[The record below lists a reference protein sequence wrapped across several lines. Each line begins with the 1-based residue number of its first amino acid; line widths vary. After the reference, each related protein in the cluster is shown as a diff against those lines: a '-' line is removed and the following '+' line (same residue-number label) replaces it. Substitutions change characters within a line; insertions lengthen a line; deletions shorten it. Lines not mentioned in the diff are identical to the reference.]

1 MIELKV
7 DTKELRA
14 NMGRAELT
22 QQRLAELAGISPAT
36 VSNVLRNKV
45 ADLATIA
52 AMATV
57 INDCLIG
64 GGDDGIDP
72 LSLLTVNYID

>member
-7 DTKELRA
+7 DTRELRA
-14 NMGRAELT
+14 SMGRAELT